1 MFLEKEDLHL
11 LNGSFFRVNFKA
23 ISQGDLKNILRAC
36 GLKSSAS
43 TSSNQQIALLEG
55 IRRYVL
61 TGDLSEI
68 SDLSKPNIKNIESKK
83 YIFDYK
89 NIVNED
95 TISLELILKSLR
107 KSPLTLEKIMLS
119 NSASVSEIADCCSR
133 YLNTPK
139 SIFSTKAVLDKIQTI
154 LVSLNIKTIV
164 N

>member
-1 MFLEKEDLHL
+1 MYLEKEDLHL

-23 ISQGDLKNILRAC
+23 IPQGDLKNILKAC
-36 GLKSSAS
+36 GLKSSTS

-68 SDLSKPNIKNIESKK
+68 SDLSRPNVKSIESKR
-83 YIFDYK
+83 YTFDYK
-89 NIVNED
+89 NIINEE
-95 TISLELILKSLR
+95 TISLELILKSLK

-119 NSASVSEIADCCSR
+119 NSVSVSEIADCCSK

-139 SIFSTKAVLDKIQTI
+139 SIFSTKVILDKIQTV
-154 LVSLNIKTIV
+154 LASLSIEKIV
-164 N
+164 I